1 MTKMMGSTEKDF
13 KTALTNL
20 QKNVEESMNMMKN
33 GRQKKDPS

>member
-13 KTALTNL
+13 KTVLTNL
-20 QKNVEESMNMMKN
+20 PKNLEESMNIMKN